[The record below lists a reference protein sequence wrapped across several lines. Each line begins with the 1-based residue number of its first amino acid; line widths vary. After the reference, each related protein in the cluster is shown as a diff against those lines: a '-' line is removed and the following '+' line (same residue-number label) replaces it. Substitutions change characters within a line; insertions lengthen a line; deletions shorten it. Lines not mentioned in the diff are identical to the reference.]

1 MGPGPGKVSRARS
14 DKQAP
19 TQRKSARHIYP
30 LGLYTKRIK
39 AQPVQV
45 KGDAPQAPQVQTKE
59 VLPAQIRA
67 KAHPLDVH
75 HPQGI
80 ALLTKLWCYNR
91 EHIAAKSRVVGIPS
105 AEKSKAMKGQQRG
118 AEGMRAFSQPRA

>member
-1 MGPGPGKVSRARS
+1 MRHLGFGPDTPGRLSQTNKIPYMGPGPGKVSRARS
-14 DKQAP
+14 DKHAP

-30 LGLYTKRIK
+30 LGLYTNRIK

-45 KGDAPQAPQVQTKE
+45 KGDAPQAPQVKTKE

-91 EHIAAKSRVVGIPS
+91 EHIAANK
-105 AEKSKAMKGQQRG
+105 
-118 AEGMRAFSQPRA
+118 